1 MPFYNDDLSNTRA
14 LVVDGNPTSRAILV
28 NQLREFGVGAVEQAT
43 RSIDARK
50 VLELKS
56 FDIVLCEQYF
66 QPGTPTGQDLL
77 DDLRRN
83 QLLPF
88 STVFIM
94 VTGEATYARVAEA
107 AESALDGYLIKPHTA
122 ARLGERLY
130 QARQRKAALADIF
143 AAIEAG
149 DFEQGAQHCLER
161 FHERGTY
168 WLYAARIGAELLM
181 RIDRYDEA
189 QQLYEAVIAAKT
201 LPWAKL
207 GVARAQLDNG
217 EPTRAISTLENLI
230 SEEPQ
235 YADAYDVLGRAQFEL
250 GNHEQ
255 TLAAY
260 KMACSVTPYSVS
272 RLQNLGLMTY
282 YSGDR
287 AEAEKILGQ
296 TVRLG
301 LDSKMFDPQT
311 LVLLAFARLEASDR
325 KGLQICRDDFAR
337 LIDRDDKN
345 ERLKRLAA
353 IVDALLLI
361 LDRQFARA
369 VETVRTMAEQVKEP
383 GFDFESATN
392 LLAFMGQ
399 LATKAIELADVEPAI
414 DALGLRF
421 STGRSMSELLAG
433 AAAVHPPYAERLRA
447 ASAHILKLAE
457 AAMSLSL
464 AGSPGD
470 AVRNLLSH
478 GQETRNARLIENAH
492 LVLQKYAD
500 KIPNAQEFEAAILDW
515 HMHYGHPSLRPALTE
530 QARPA
535 GGLSLRA
542 TPKADGSPAAKFA
555 AAQNA
560 TPDTTT
566 PPPVRV
572 AGSPAAAFMEAQNA
586 PQATATTGP
595 PQPRPDGS
603 PAAAFVAA
611 RAATQSGQDDPSP

>member
-1 MPFYNDDLSNTRA
+1 MPLYDDDLSNTRA

-122 ARLGERLY
+122 TRLGERLY

-149 DFEQGAQHCLER
+149 DFARGAQLCLQR
-161 FHERGTY
+161 FDSRGPY
-168 WLYAARIGAELLM
+168 WLYAARIGAELLL
-181 RIDRYDEA
+181 RIEQYDKA
-189 QQLYEAVIAAKT
+189 QELYEAVIAAKT

-207 GVARAQLDNG
+207 GVARAQLDKG
-217 EPTRAISTLENLI
+217 EPMRAISTLDNLI
-230 SEEPQ
+230 GEDPQ

-287 AEAEKILGQ
+287 MEAEKILSQ

-311 LVLLAFARLEASDR
+311 LVLLAFARLEAADR
-325 KGLQICRDDFAR
+325 KGLQQCRDDIAR
-337 LIDRDDKN
+337 LIERDEKN
-345 ERLKRLAA
+345 ERLQRLVA

-369 VETVRTMAEQVKEP
+369 VEAVRSMAAQVREP
-383 GFDFESATN
+383 DFDVESATN
-392 LLAFMGQ
+392 LLALMAQ
-399 LATKAIELADVEPAI
+399 LANKAIELDDVEPAV
-414 DALGLRF
+414 DALGLRYA
-421 STGRSMSELLAG
+421 TGRSMGELLAG
-433 AAAVHPPYAERLRA
+433 AAGVHPPYAERLRA
-447 ASAHILKLAE
+447 ASAQVLKLAE

-464 AGSPGD
+464 AGNPAE
-470 AVRNLLSH
+470 AVRNLIAH
-478 GQETRNARLIENAH
+478 GNETLNARLIENAH
-492 LVLQKYAD
+492 LVLQKYSD
-500 KIPNAQEFEAAILDW
+500 KIADHHELEAAIQSW
-515 HMHYGHPSLRPALTE
+515 RNRYGNPSLRPALTE
-530 QARPA
+530 QGRPA
-535 GGLSLRA
+535 GGLSLRGA
-542 TPKADGSPAAKFA
+542 
-555 AAQNA
+555 
-560 TPDTTT
+560 
-566 PPPVRV
+566 
-572 AGSPAAAFMEAQNA
+572 
-586 PQATATTGP
+586 
-595 PQPRPDGS
+595 PRPDGS
-603 PAAAFVAA
+603 PAAVFTAA
-611 RAATQSGQDDPSP
+611 QESAAAAPLPAPSPPPLADGSPAAVFAAAQSQPGPAPEADAAA